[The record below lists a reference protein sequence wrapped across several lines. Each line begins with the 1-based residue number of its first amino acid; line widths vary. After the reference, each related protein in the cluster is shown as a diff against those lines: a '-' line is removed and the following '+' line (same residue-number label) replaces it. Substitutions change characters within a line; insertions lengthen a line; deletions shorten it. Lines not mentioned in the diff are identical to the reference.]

1 VYHLSIGDFQS
12 KLTAVRTSCAM
23 KIIDKGDTGPRIG
36 KLIGSIV
43 VRSRCMYVC
52 VCVRMCVCACVCVCV
67 LDHKIY
73 GRLAVSDVVA
83 LDGTYSEQEVSVYFT
98 GGQTLVNGFCTIV
111 AGLSVELKEAML
123 ASRNSSTGPRIGKL
137 IGSIVVRSR
146 CMCVCVCV
154 CVCACVC
161 VCVYMCVGP

>member
-1 VYHLSIGDFQS
+1 
-12 KLTAVRTSCAM
+12 
-23 KIIDKGDTGPRIG
+23 
-36 KLIGSIV
+36 
-43 VRSRCMYVC
+43 MYVC
-52 VCVRMCVCACVCVCV
+52 VCVSMCVCACVCVCV

-123 ASRNSSTGPRIGKL
+123 ASRDPNIDFIAHWCR
-137 IGSIVVRSR
+137 GSDQAHPSR
-146 CMCVCVCV
+146 RVDDTFF
-154 CVCACVC
+154 CA
-161 VCVYMCVGP
+161 